1 MGRPRLARAA
11 VFHRAIYPADFQVPL
26 KVMAVHDPKDETPAN
41 TDAGLAEPITS
52 RFLFVDVAAQRA
64 KQLRRG
70 ALPRLERGTV
80 TVGHHKLERVAMEEV
95 RTGVIHYTL
104 PTNYEGS
111 PRGGTKE

>member
-1 MGRPRLARAA
+1 MSNHDSHDDASDALAT
-11 VFHRAIYPADFQVPL
+11 
-26 KVMAVHDPKDETPAN
+26 E
-41 TDAGLAEPITS
+41 LAQPITS

-80 TVGHHKLERVAMEEV
+80 TTGHHKLERVAMEEV

-104 PTNYEGS
+104 PTNYEGT
-111 PRGGTKE
+111 PRGGTRE